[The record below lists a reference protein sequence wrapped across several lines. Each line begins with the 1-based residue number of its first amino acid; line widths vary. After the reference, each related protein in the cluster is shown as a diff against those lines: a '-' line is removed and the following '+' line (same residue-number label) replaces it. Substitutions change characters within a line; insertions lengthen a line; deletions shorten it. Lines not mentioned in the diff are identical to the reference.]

1 LRSKGFAYE
10 FRTINTSA
18 GTIFVFFDVNL
29 EVILSYFI
37 GSIKG
42 ITANDNTLLAAYSNG
57 LMCLLDIRTG
67 WLQDSFRPHE
77 SEILQV
83 ELINF

>member
-1 LRSKGFAYE
+1 MKC
-10 FRTINTSA
+10 
-18 GTIFVFFDVNL
+18 
-29 EVILSYFI
+29 
-37 GSIKG
+37 
-42 ITANDNTLLAAYSNG
+42 ITASENTLLAGYSNG

-83 ELINF
+83 NNNI